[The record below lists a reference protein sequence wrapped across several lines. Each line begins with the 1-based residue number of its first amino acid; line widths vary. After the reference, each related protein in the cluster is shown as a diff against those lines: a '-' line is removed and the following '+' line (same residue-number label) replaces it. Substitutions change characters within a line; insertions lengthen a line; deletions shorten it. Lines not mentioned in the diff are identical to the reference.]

1 MFLLIRESKYNS
13 NIIKD
18 DYDVEMWAK
27 DRADIEQM
35 KNLKELESK
44 IKGSDFR
51 TFKIVEL
58 DS

>member
-1 MFLLIRESKYNS
+1 MFLLIKSNKYNS

-44 IKGSDFR
+44 IKGNEFR
-51 TFKIVEL
+51 SFKIVEL

>member
-51 TFKIVEL
+51 SFKIVEL

>member
-1 MFLLIRESKYNS
+1 MFLLIKESRYGS
-13 NIIKD
+13 NIISD
-18 DYDVEMWAK
+18 DYDVELWAK

-35 KNLKELESK
+35 KTLKELESK
-44 IKGSDFR
+44 VKGFNFR

>member
-13 NIIKD
+13 NIVKD
-18 DYDVEMWAK
+18 DYDVELWSK

-44 IKGSDFR
+44 IKGNEFR
-51 TFKIVEL
+51 SFRIVEL

>member
-1 MFLLIRESKYNS
+1 MFLLIRESKYDS

>member
-18 DYDVEMWAK
+18 DYDVEMWAE

-51 TFKIVEL
+51 SFKIVEL

>member
-13 NIIKD
+13 NIVKD
-18 DYDVEMWAK
+18 DYDVEIWAN

-44 IKGSDFR
+44 VKR
-51 TFKIVEL
+51 
-58 DS
+58 

>member
-13 NIIKD
+13 NIVKD

-44 IKGSDFR
+44 IKGNDFR
-51 TFKIVEL
+51 SFKIVEL

>member
-13 NIIKD
+13 NIVKD

-44 IKGSDFR
+44 LKGNDFR
-51 TFKIVEL
+51 SFKIVEL

>member
-1 MFLLIRESKYNS
+1 MFLLIKSNKYNS

-18 DYDVEMWAK
+18 DYDVELWAN
-27 DRADIEQM
+27 DRSDIEQM

>member
-13 NIIKD
+13 NIVKD

-35 KNLKELESK
+35 KTLKELESK
-44 IKGSDFR
+44 IKGNEFR
-51 TFKIVEL
+51 SFKIVEL

>member
-44 IKGSDFR
+44 IKGNEFR
-51 TFKIVEL
+51 SFKIVEL

>member
-44 IKGSDFR
+44 LKGNDFR

>member
-1 MFLLIRESKYNS
+1 MFLLIKSSKYNS

-18 DYDVEMWAK
+18 DYDVELWAN

-35 KNLKELESK
+35 KTLKELESK
-44 IKGSDFR
+44 VKGLEFR

>member
-18 DYDVEMWAK
+18 DYDVEMWPE

-51 TFKIVEL
+51 SFKIVEL

>member
-1 MFLLIRESKYNS
+1 MFLLIRESKYDS

-44 IKGSDFR
+44 LKGNDFR
-51 TFKIVEL
+51 SFKIVEL

>member
-1 MFLLIRESKYNS
+1 MFLLIRLSKYNS
-13 NIIKD
+13 NIVKD
-18 DYDVEMWAK
+18 DYDVELWAE

-44 IKGSDFR
+44 IKGNEFR
-51 TFKIVEL
+51 SFKIVEL

>member
-1 MFLLIRESKYNS
+1 MFLLIKEAKYDSKIVN
-13 NIIKD
+13 D
-18 DYDVEMWAK
+18 DYDVELWAK

-35 KNLKELESK
+35 KTLKEIESRV
-44 IKGSDFR
+44 KGFTFR

>member
-1 MFLLIRESKYNS
+1 MFLLIRESKYDS

-44 IKGSDFR
+44 IKGNEFR
-51 TFKIVEL
+51 SFKIVEL

>member
-27 DRADIEQM
+27 DKADIEQM

-44 IKGSDFR
+44 IKGNDFR

>member
-1 MFLLIRESKYNS
+1 MFLLIKESKYNS

-18 DYDVEMWAK
+18 DYDVELWAN
-27 DRADIEQM
+27 DRSDIEQM
-35 KNLKELESK
+35 KTLKELESK
-44 IKGSDFR
+44 VKGLEFR

>member
-1 MFLLIRESKYNS
+1 MFLLIRLSKYNS
-13 NIIKD
+13 NIVKD
-18 DYDVEMWAK
+18 DYDVELWAE

-44 IKGSDFR
+44 IKGNDFR

>member
-1 MFLLIRESKYNS
+1 MFLLIKSNKYNS

-18 DYDVEMWAK
+18 DYDVELWAN

-35 KNLKELESK
+35 KTLKELESK
-44 IKGSDFR
+44 VKGLEFR
-51 TFKIVEL
+51 SFKIVEL

>member
-1 MFLLIRESKYNS
+1 MFLLIKSSKYESK
-13 NIIKD
+13 IITD
-18 DYDVEMWAK
+18 DYDVDMWAE

-44 IKGSDFR
+44 IKGFTFR

-58 DS
+58 VN

>member
-18 DYDVEMWAK
+18 DYDVEMWAE

-44 IKGSDFR
+44 IKGNEFR
-51 TFKIVEL
+51 SFKIVEL

>member
-1 MFLLIRESKYNS
+1 MFLLIKESKYGS
-13 NIIKD
+13 NIITD
-18 DYDVEMWAK
+18 DYDVEIWAK

-35 KNLKELESK
+35 KTLKELESK
-44 IKGSDFR
+44 VKGFNFR

>member
-1 MFLLIRESKYNS
+1 MFLLIKSSKYDS
-13 NIIKD
+13 KIITD
-18 DYDVEMWAK
+18 DYDVELWAK

-35 KNLKELESK
+35 KTLKELESK
-44 IKGSDFR
+44 VKGLEFR

>member
-13 NIIKD
+13 NIVKD

-44 IKGSDFR
+44 IKGNEFR
-51 TFKIVEL
+51 SFKIVEL